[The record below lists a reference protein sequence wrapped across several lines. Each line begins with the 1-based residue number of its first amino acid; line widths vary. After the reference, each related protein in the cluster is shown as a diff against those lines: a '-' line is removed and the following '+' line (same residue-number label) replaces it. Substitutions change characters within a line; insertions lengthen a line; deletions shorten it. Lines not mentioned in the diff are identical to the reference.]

1 MATETAMAGDAG
13 DGKPTGAQKRVTYVV
28 FFFIAFAIDLVVG
41 LVQYG
46 TYTPTL
52 FGLAIM
58 ITAALF
64 FVVSLIR
71 DR

>member
-1 MATETAMAGDAG
+1 MTGDTG
-13 DGKPTGAQKRVTYVV
+13 DGRPTAQQKRRMYVV
-28 FFFIAFAIDLVVG
+28 FFVIAFAVDLIFG

-46 TYTPTL
+46 TYAPTL
-52 FGLAIM
+52 VGLAIM

-64 FVVSLIR
+64 FVFSLIR